1 MTNAY
6 DDIIHLPRHVSA
18 KHPQMAVSDR
28 AAQFAPFAAL
38 TGHDDAIKETARLT
52 DERRELDEYM
62 MDALRDRLQK
72 IAERLEERPEITV
85 TYFRP
90 DKKKQGGAYI
100 AAAGVVK
107 RLDEYKRVIV
117 MEDGKMIPIDEII
130 SIEGEIFD
138 TRLQP
143 LDSRSS

>member
-100 AAAGVVK
+100 AAAGIVK

>member
-38 TGHDDAIKETARLT
+38 TGHDAAIKEKARLT

-90 DKKKQGGAYI
+90 DEKKTGGAYI

-107 RLDEYKRVIV
+107 RVDEYKRVIV
-117 MEDGKMIPIDEII
+117 MGDGKMIPIDEII

-143 LDSRSS
+143 LGSRSS

>member
-6 DDIIHLPRHVSA
+6 DDIIRLPRHVSA

-38 TGHDDAIKETARLT
+38 TGHDAAIKETARLT
-52 DERRELDEYM
+52 DERKELDEYT
-62 MDALRDRLQK
+62 MDALRDRLQM
-72 IAERLEERPEITV
+72 IAERLDERPEITV

-90 DKKKQGGAYI
+90 DEKKTGGAYI

-107 RLDEYKRVIV
+107 RVDEYKRVIV
-117 MEDGKMIPIDEII
+117 MGDGKMIPIDEII

-138 TRLQP
+138 T
-143 LDSRSS
+143 

>member
-38 TGHDDAIKETARLT
+38 TGHDAAIKEKARLT
-52 DERRELDEYM
+52 DERKELDEYT
-62 MDALRDRLQK
+62 MDALRDRLQM
-72 IAERLEERPEITV
+72 IAERLAERPEITV

-90 DKKKQGGAYI
+90 DEKKTGGAYI

-107 RLDEYKRVIV
+107 RIDEYKRVIV
-117 MEDGKMIPIDEII
+117 MDDGKMIPIDEII

-138 TRLQP
+138 T
-143 LDSRSS
+143 